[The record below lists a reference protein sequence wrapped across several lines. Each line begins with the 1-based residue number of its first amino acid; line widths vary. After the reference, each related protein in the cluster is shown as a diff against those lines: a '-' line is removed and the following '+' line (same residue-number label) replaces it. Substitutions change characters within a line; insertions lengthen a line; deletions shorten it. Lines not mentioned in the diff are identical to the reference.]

1 MGDGTRTRKRAPR
14 FRALQRCSPEI
25 SSTIRGTRVARK
37 EKKIYSA
44 CDIAMALLQ
53 QKKATTMTSLTELIT
68 LIIYIHTTLD
78 LIGNASE
85 KKTPPLSSEAYQTRN
100 SDSLTLYN
108 IEHISQFWKENK
120 FIRRHMLHNNIS
132 KKIKMTKNGRKLQ
145 AHDEV

>member
-1 MGDGTRTRKRAPR
+1 MRLK
-14 FRALQRCSPEI
+14 
-25 SSTIRGTRVARK
+25 
-37 EKKIYSA
+37 
-44 CDIAMALLQ
+44 
-53 QKKATTMTSLTELIT
+53 
-68 LIIYIHTTLD
+68 
-78 LIGNASE
+78 

-145 AHDEV
+145 AHDEVWEEIHEKIIHFEEWNVVENLLKAKR